1 MTTPY
6 DRVAYP
12 TAVFSQTHPERL
24 AVLAMLAGLDPVDP
38 ARARILEIGGGDC
51 MNLMSIAASWPDCQ
65 AHGFDLSEA
74 AIARGSDIAARAGL
88 GNVSL
93 AVEDICAAQSRYP
106 ARSFDYVIAHGV
118 YAWVPDHV
126 RRATMELIGHAL
138 SDRGVAFV
146 SYNCMPGG
154 HIRHIMRE
162 MLLNVIGDIEDP
174 DEKIAAT
181 RDFLEDYAKPR
192 DGDPLLTRTLR
203 EQAEAMLERPDAVLF
218 HDELGDCFNPQSL
231 AVVVAAGEGVGLKFL
246 TDAGRN
252 RHLDGFI
259 EGEEP
264 GSADPDA
271 QVLRAAIRADYVAMR
286 YFRQTAFVRG
296 EQQPDRRIDANRIA
310 TLYLTTKLQRQEDGS
325 FMMGKDSLEIPDEEL
340 ALALERAAAAGL
352 QRVRVADIATTPLQ
366 LRVILQ
372 LYAEWYVNLHPAP
385 TPFPDRPGEYPQTSP
400 LIRAMLEGGERMICT
415 LDHGL
420 LKIDQPELR
429 ALLMAADGTRSM
441 AEVADAGHGI
451 PPEEVRDALTAAAAR
466 ALMRA

>member
-1 MTTPY
+1 MTTAY

-12 TAVFSQTHPERL
+12 TAVFAQTHPERL
-24 AVLAMLAGLDPVDP
+24 AVLARLAGLDPVEP
-38 ARARILEIGGGDC
+38 ARARILEIGGGNC
-51 MNLMSIAASWPDCQ
+51 MNLMSIATSWPECE
-65 AHGFDLSEA
+65 AHGFDLSET

-88 GNVSL
+88 ANVSL
-93 AVEDICAAQSRYP
+93 AVEDICEAHKRYP

-126 RRATMELIGHAL
+126 RAATMELIGHAL

-154 HIRHIMRE
+154 HVRLIMRE
-162 MLLNVIGDIEDP
+162 MLTNLIGHIEDP

-181 RDFLEDYAKPR
+181 RDFLEQFAKPLET
-192 DGDPLLTRTLR
+192 DQLLTRTLR
-203 EQAEAMLERPDAVLF
+203 EQATAMLERADAVLF
-218 HDELGDCFNPQSL
+218 HDELGECFYPQTL
-231 AVVVAAGEGVGLKFL
+231 ADVAAAGKAVGLKFL

-259 EGEEP
+259 EDEVL
-264 GSADPDA
+264 SDDPDEQA
-271 QVLRAAIRADYVAMR
+271 LRSAILSDYTDMR
-286 YFRQTAFVRG
+286 YFRQTAFVRA
-296 EQQPDRRIDANRIA
+296 EQQPDRQLNASRIA
-310 TLYLTTKLQRQEDGS
+310 PLYLTTKMKRQEDGT
-325 FMMGKDSLEIPDEEL
+325 FMLNKDTIEIPDEEMAQ
-340 ALALERAAAAGL
+340 ALARAAAGGL
-352 QRVRVADIATTPLQ
+352 RRVPVSEIATTPVQ

-400 LIRAMLEGGERMICT
+400 LIRSMLEGGDRMICT

-420 LKIDQPELR
+420 LKIDQSELR
-429 ALLMAADGTRSM
+429 ALLMAADGTRTM
-441 AEVADAGHGI
+441 AELEQAGHGI
-451 PPEEVRDALTAAAAR
+451 PPEEVRDALTAAASR